1 MNDTRRLYI
10 NNWAIL
16 AESDQV
22 RWHFGDIT
30 EDKLHQTLYFV
41 NALSKLGKEILGQV
55 IGVIRLK
62 YPRPHPT
69 QAREIMVV
77 NLLDRFTIVVSD
89 PLVTTRLMNRIE
101 LDSDPIPPFDEIRSI
116 LAGAASVIYSQ
127 FYAHEEILEHQIVD
141 RLFQEAV
148 NAVTFDKTVNVG
160 NGACSFSALSLEELL
175 FFHALLKELFECY
188 FATRFPGKP
197 WGTISS
203 ITGAP
208 LYLEHET
215 PIDAAIISSF
225 SSVIGNYCRFLFE
238 ATPVRLVFGVHPM
251 AAMDFILTDENL
263 FVLNN
268 SKKLLKQQRFIRKWK
283 EIPKD
288 VAHDLSPN
296 MKDYFAELLGQEQQ
310 ETVKNMKFHQI
321 INQLTGMGFK
331 RARNYILP

>member
-16 AESDQV
+16 AERDQV
-22 RWHFGDIT
+22 RWSFGDIT
-30 EDKLHQTLYFV
+30 EEKLHQTLYFV
-41 NALSKLGKEILGQV
+41 NALSKLGEEILGQV

-62 YPRPHPT
+62 YPKPHPT

-77 NLLDRFTIVVSD
+77 SLMDQFTIVVSD

-101 LDSDPIPPFDEIRSI
+101 LGSDPIPPFDDIRSI

-127 FYAHEEILEHQIVD
+127 FYACEEVLDHQIVD
-141 RLFQEAV
+141 RLFKEAV
-148 NAVTFDKTVNVG
+148 NAATFDENVTVG
-160 NGACSFSALSLEELL
+160 NGECSFSRLSLEELL

-188 FATRFPGKP
+188 FATTLPGSP

-225 SSVIGNYCRFLFE
+225 SSVIVNYCHFLFE

-251 AAMDFILTDENL
+251 AAMDFIVTDENL

-268 SKKLLKQQRFIRKWK
+268 SKKLLKQQQFIRKWQK
-283 EIPKD
+283 VPKN
-288 VAHDLSPN
+288 VAHDLSQN
-296 MKDYFAELLGQEQQ
+296 MKGYFVELLSQEQ
-310 ETVKNMKFHQI
+310 EEIVKTMKFHQI
-321 INQLTGMGFK
+321 INQLTGMGSK
-331 RARNYILP
+331 RARQYILP